1 MPISEVGIH
10 EIGGWRMAVPRALGQ
25 HARDTAVGGWRM
37 GAWRTP
43 RTPRSSAWHTEH
55 RASSRCISI
64 RTSKSIF
71 VISSFIKKQVCRH
84 VITETRKSERVV
96 HHEREDYGQGSVLLL
111 SQLPHRSFSEWN
123 GHAFDDIAIRV
134 TGQWQFM
141 VHQRHMVHLTQISG
155 MLSLFHTI
163 DYCFFTLMSRPW
175 HGSDNSFRPFFCLC
189 VR

>member
-1 MPISEVGIH
+1 M
-10 EIGGWRMAVPRALGQ
+10 
-25 HARDTAVGGWRM
+25 
-37 GAWRTP
+37 
-43 RTPRSSAWHTEH
+43 
-55 RASSRCISI
+55 
-64 RTSKSIF
+64 
-71 VISSFIKKQVCRH
+71 CRH

-163 DYCFFTLMSRPW
+163 DYCFLPLCPGRGTAVATHFARFFSNDSDRVMINVLFLLFLFVYAEGKA
-175 HGSDNSFRPFFCLC
+175 HGRESTAFF
-189 VR
+189 VQAVHNPRTAVYVA

>member
-1 MPISEVGIH
+1 MKLAVGAWQCRGH
-10 EIGGWRMAVPRALGQ
+10 WVNKRVTRRLAVGAW
-25 HARDTAVGGWRM
+25 ARDTAH
-37 GAWRTP
+37 
-43 RTPRSSAWHTEH
+43 SSFKRVTH
-55 RASSRCISI
+55 RAPSSRCISI

-84 VITETRKSERVV
+84 VVITETRKSERVV
-96 HHEREDYGQGSVLLL
+96 HHDREDYGQGSVLLL

-175 HGSDNSFRPFFCLC
+175 HGSGNSFRPFFFSTTAAM
-189 VR
+189 